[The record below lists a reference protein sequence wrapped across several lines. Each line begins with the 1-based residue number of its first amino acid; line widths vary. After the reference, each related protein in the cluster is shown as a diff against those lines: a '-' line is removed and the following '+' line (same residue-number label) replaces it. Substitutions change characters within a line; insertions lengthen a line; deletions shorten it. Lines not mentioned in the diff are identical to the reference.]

1 MRDSSVF
8 ISNLMR
14 LEHQDLNKLGFRKS
28 FLQKSSL
35 LGFGC
40 VPHGLGLQQCDSQ
53 RNYGGGGGFFV
64 IMCCVIECLRYV
76 LKYSAGIQDIDRSRV
91 VEANISKMQSV

>member
-8 ISNLMR
+8 ISNLVR

-40 VPHGLGLQQCDSQ
+40 VPHGW
-53 RNYGGGGGFFV
+53 GFSSV
-64 IMCCVIECLRYV
+64 I
-76 LKYSAGIQDIDRSRV
+76 LKGITGVGEGSL
-91 VEANISKMQSV
+91 